1 MAVFLRKLP
10 YNDKLVITKGDTIAD
25 QRTGRARIATP
36 DDEGKPTD
44 EMAKWAESMERQSS
58 ASPVAPQPAE
68 QLTNIAASDSGTLG
82 GDIPSGIYAVYA
94 YREVVVADPVSSSLA
109 LSIGWTHNGK
119 ALTRLMPAF
128 SGAPQTVSDTSPDSP
143 ITIEIDPNTAIS
155 YTLTY
160 ASNTPGLARFQCS
173 LIANLLQNLS

>member
-10 YNDKLVITKGDTIAD
+10 YNDVLTIMEGKDA
-25 QRTGRARIATP
+25 
-36 DDEGKPTD
+36 GKPTD

-68 QLTNIAASDSGTLG
+68 QLENISASTAGTLG
-82 GDIPSGIYAVYA
+82 GDIPAGIYAIYA
-94 YREVVVADPVSSSLA
+94 YREVVIADPVSSSLA

-119 ALTRLMPAF
+119 ALTRSLSAF
-128 SGAPQTVSDTSPDSP
+128 TGAPQTINATASDVTVV
-143 ITIEIDPNTAIS
+143 EIDPNTPIS

-160 ASNTPGLARFQCS
+160 ASNTPGLGRFQCS
-173 LIANLLQNLS
+173 LIANLLQNVS

>member
-1 MAVFLRKLP
+1 MSVFLRKLP
-10 YNDKLVITKGDTIAD
+10 YNDKLVITKGDTVTD
-25 QRTGRARIATP
+25 PRTGHARIATA

-58 ASPVAPQPAE
+58 AAPVAPEPAV
-68 QLTNIAASDSGTLG
+68 QLENIAASDSGTLG

-94 YREVVVADPVSSSLA
+94 YREVLVADPVSSSLA

-119 ALTRLMPAF
+119 ALTRTLSAF
-128 SGAPQTVSDTSPDSP
+128 SGSPQTVNDTVSDVTV
-143 ITIEIDPNTAIS
+143 IETDPNTPIS

-160 ASNTPGLARFQCS
+160 ASNTPGVARFQCS
-173 LIANLLQNLS
+173 LIGNLLQTLS